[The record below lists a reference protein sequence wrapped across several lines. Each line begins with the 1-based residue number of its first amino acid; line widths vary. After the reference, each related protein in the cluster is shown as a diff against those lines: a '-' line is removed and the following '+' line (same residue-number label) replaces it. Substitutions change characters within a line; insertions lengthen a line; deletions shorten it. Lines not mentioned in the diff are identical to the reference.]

1 MPSDNFKLLSQDR
14 CDSLTAGA
22 TTNARYTVPSSHEA
36 IVKSIHVVNT
46 HSSAAWF
53 KVFHSTGTTYDDESC
68 ITPQLTVA
76 AGGMAVFEGVIT
88 MDAVDTLGFDV
99 SIVDK
104 ITISVYGD
112 EIDVS

>member
-1 MPSDNFKLLSQDR
+1 MPSDNFKLLAQDR
-14 CDSLTAGA
+14 AASLTAGHA
-22 TTNARYTVPSSHEA
+22 DNARFTVDSNHEA

-53 KVFHSTGTTYDDESC
+53 KVYHSQGTTYDDTTAV
-68 ITPQLTVA
+68 TPELTIP
-76 AGGMAVFEGVIT
+76 AGGMAIFDGTIT
-88 MDAVDTLGFDV
+88 MDAADTLGFDV